1 MNYVVILAGGIGE
14 RLWPKSRVSMP
25 KHLQA
30 IVGDKTMFQQ
40 AVERVRGFVDIKNVY
55 VVTAETQKKI
65 ILKQVPDLIPQNV
78 IGEPVGKNTA
88 AAIGVAATVINS
100 KDENAVM
107 ASLHSDHY
115 INNVASFRRVLKD
128 CCSIAEETGAI
139 VTIGI
144 KPDYPNTGYGYI
156 HFAEKMKYKYKTVF
170 HRAAGFKEKPDA
182 KTAMKYLKSGS
193 YLWNSG
199 MFIWKTSVILDEISK
214 YMPQLFKG
222 CAKLRHS
229 VGKPVFDKELKK
241 VYNSL
246 ESIPIDTGI
255 MEKANNVIMAEAAFD
270 WDDVGSWLS
279 VENHLR
285 KDKSGNVVQGRFIGI
300 DTSGCII
307 DSGDSIV
314 ATVGVKDL
322 VVVHVGDATLV
333 CHKSRAQD
341 VKEIVRE
348 LKSNPELKKY
358 T

>member
-55 VVTAETQKKI
+55 VVTTATQKKI
-65 ILKQVPDLIPQNV
+65 ILKQVPDLIPHNV

-88 AAIGVAATVINS
+88 SAICVAATVIYS

-115 INNVASFRRVLKD
+115 IKDVSSFQRVLKD
-128 CCSIAEETGAI
+128 CCSVAEDTGAI

-156 HFAEKMKYKYKTVF
+156 HYAEKMKFEYKTVF
-170 HRAAGFKEKPDA
+170 HQATGFKEKPD
-182 KTAMKYLKSGS
+182 KITAMKYLRSGR

-199 MFIWKTSVILDEISK
+199 MFIWKASVILYEFK
-214 YMPQLFKG
+214 KHMPQLYKA
-222 CAKLRHS
+222 CTKLS
-229 VGKPVFDKELKK
+229 DSFGKPVFDKELRK
-241 VYNSL
+241 VYHSL

-255 MEKANNVIMAEAAFD
+255 MEKAKNVIMAEAAFD

-279 VENHLR
+279 VENHIR
-285 KDKSGNVVQGRFIGI
+285 KDKSRNAVQGSFIGI

-307 DSGDSIV
+307 DSGDSII
-314 ATVGVKDL
+314 ATAGIKDL
-322 VVVHVGDATLV
+322 VIVHVGDATLV

-341 VKEIVRE
+341 VKELVRK
-348 LKSNPELKKY
+348 LKSNPNLKKY
-358 T
+358 I